1 MNLDP
6 TTISGP
12 GFGANQSGNPWFNLA
27 NQYAPRNLHDIIRWA
42 RYIILQSPTATEV
55 IRKLATYPI
64 TDFNID
70 TKSEPLK
77 KRYRDIFKSLKL
89 KESLQN
95 CGFEFFSI
103 GNVFVSIYLPINREL
118 VCPKCLT
125 RHSSKKASFLS
136 FKKWEFTGACPTHGC
151 GYSGVFTR
159 HDSKSMNVADINII
173 KWTPEHIVV
182 NHNPITGEK
191 DFYYKI
197 PNSLKQKIQRGDRL
211 AVNSTPWGFI
221 EAIRHNQDFKFDT
234 DAIFHLQNI
243 STGGSI
249 EGVAVPPMLSLF
261 SLVFYQATLRKAN
274 EAIATEY
281 LTPLRTIFPQAQTG
295 NSDPSLALNLKNF
308 RNIMENAIRLHKRDK
323 NHYLIAPVPIG
334 YNALSGEGKNLMV
347 SQEIAQAEEQ
357 ILISLGVSQELLS
370 GTTNWT
376 STSVGLRMMENTL
389 LSYISRIEDLV
400 SWSMAKIT
408 AYLGLANVEVSMVP
422 FRLLDDPAF
431 KQLLL
436 SLASSGKASLTT
448 LFEENGLDF
457 HSEMENL
464 IDEAA
469 AAASSVVETQV
480 RSEQAQFMAA
490 SKAGEDITK
499 DLSFVSALAKSQ
511 MIYEQISG
519 ASPEDKKAMLNQLK
533 MADYGQYWM
542 VSQLMAG
549 VLQEEQPQTQ
559 VEQPQPQENT
569 DAKQGQ

>member
-1 MNLDP
+1 
-6 TTISGP
+6 
-12 GFGANQSGNPWFNLA
+12 
-27 NQYAPRNLHDIIRWA
+27 
-42 RYIILQSPTATEV
+42 
-55 IRKLATYPI
+55 
-64 TDFNID
+64 
-70 TKSEPLK
+70 
-77 KRYRDIFKSLKL
+77 
-89 KESLQN
+89 
-95 CGFEFFSI
+95 
-103 GNVFVSIYLPINREL
+103 
-118 VCPKCLT
+118 
-125 RHSSKKASFLS
+125 
-136 FKKWEFTGACPTHGC
+136 
-151 GYSGVFTR
+151 
-159 HDSKSMNVADINII
+159 
-173 KWTPEHIVV
+173 
-182 NHNPITGEK
+182 
-191 DFYYKI
+191 
-197 PNSLKQKIQRGDRL
+197 
-211 AVNSTPWGFI
+211 
-221 EAIRHNQDFKFDT
+221 
-234 DAIFHLQNI
+234 
-243 STGGSI
+243 
-249 EGVAVPPMLSLF
+249 
-261 SLVFYQATLRKAN
+261 
-274 EAIATEY
+274 
-281 LTPLRTIFPQAQTG
+281 
-295 NSDPSLALNLKNF
+295 
-308 RNIMENAIRLHKRDK
+308 
-323 NHYLIAPVPIG
+323 
-334 YNALSGEGKNLMV
+334 
-347 SQEIAQAEEQ
+347 
-357 ILISLGVSQELLS
+357 
-370 GTTNWT
+370 
-376 STSVGLRMMENTL
+376 
-389 LSYISRIEDLV
+389 
-400 SWSMAKIT
+400 MAKIT